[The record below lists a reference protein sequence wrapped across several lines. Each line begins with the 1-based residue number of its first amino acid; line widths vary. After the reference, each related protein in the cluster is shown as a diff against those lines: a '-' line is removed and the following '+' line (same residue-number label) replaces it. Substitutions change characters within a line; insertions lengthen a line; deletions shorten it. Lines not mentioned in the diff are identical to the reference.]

1 MIIGSRHNLGKIEK
15 DPIVK
20 IGSETVNRVHTSK
33 TLGVIID
40 DKLKWENQIDSISK
54 KVSRGIEAIK
64 LIKPYLPK
72 KCLTQVY
79 NALVQPYFDYCSLVW
94 QNCKL
99 ELQSKLQKLQNR
111 AARIITEDNWEI
123 RSKDVLKK
131 LNWLPLNQL
140 RLTDTLLFM
149 HKILKDEV
157 PISISDQFQLSVNN
171 QYNLRSNCTMLKLAK
186 PRTNTLK
193 RSFSYHAAKTWNK
206 LPTDLKNLSIS
217 DKLFKHNL
225 QDFINENPS
234 FVSNF
239 SSYL

>member
-1 MIIGSRHNLGKIEK
+1 M
-15 DPIVK
+15 
-20 IGSETVNRVHTSK
+20 
-33 TLGVIID
+33 
-40 DKLKWENQIDSISK
+40 
-54 KVSRGIEAIK
+54 
-64 LIKPYLPK
+64 
-72 KCLTQVY
+72 
-79 NALVQPYFDYCSLVW
+79 
-94 QNCKL
+94 
-99 ELQSKLQKLQNR
+99 
-111 AARIITEDNWEI
+111 
-123 RSKDVLKK
+123 
-131 LNWLPLNQL
+131 
-140 RLTDTLLFM
+140 TDTLLFM
-149 HKILKDEV
+149 RKILKDEV

-171 QYNLRSNCTMLKLAK
+171 QYNLRSNCATLKLAK